1 METKW
6 YSKVIN
12 RGSAHEQGLI
22 IDENTG
28 RNVAV
33 SYDPKDAALIA
44 AAPELLA
51 ALEAME
57 NITNI
62 PAIRHAANKA
72 GYMAQFGTAKDA
84 ARRVIREANGE

>member
-1 METKW
+1 MENKW
-6 YSKVIN
+6 YVGNNSN
-12 RGSAHEQGLI
+12 DSQGLI

-33 SYDPKDAALIA
+33 TYDAKDAALIA

-51 ALEAME
+51 ALEALE

>member
-1 METKW
+1 MENKW
-6 YSKVIN
+6 YVGNNSN
-12 RGSAHEQGLI
+12 DSQGLI
-22 IDENTG
+22 IEENTG

-51 ALEAME
+51 VLEVLE

>member
-1 METKW
+1 MENKW
-6 YSKVIN
+6 YVGNNSN
-12 RGSAHEQGLI
+12 DSQGLI
-22 IDENTG
+22 IEENTG

-33 SYDPKDAALIA
+33 TYDAKDAALIA

-51 ALEAME
+51 ALEALE